1 MGSLSVSQLMNVSE
15 GSNVSERHGATRKRG
30 ISAGSGAVIAGTVS
44 GMPADRAGLTQGD
57 VITSADG
64 HQISSPSAL
73 QTALESHHP
82 GDSVRIGWT
91 DQFGQ
96 THTGSLTLMSG
107 PPA

>member
-1 MGSLSVSQLMNVSE
+1 V
-15 GSNVSERHGATRKRG
+15 HIGATGILGVQVMSADQAAANG

-44 GMPADRAGLTQGD
+44 GMPADRAGLAQGD

-73 QTALESHHP
+73 QTALEGHHP

-96 THTGSLTLMSG
+96 AHSATLVLANG
-107 PPA
+107 PAA